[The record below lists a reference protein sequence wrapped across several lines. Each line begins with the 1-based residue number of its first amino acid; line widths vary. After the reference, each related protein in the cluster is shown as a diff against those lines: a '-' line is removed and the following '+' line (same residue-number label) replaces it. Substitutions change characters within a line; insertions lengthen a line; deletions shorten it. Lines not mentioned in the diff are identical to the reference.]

1 MTNKPYGG
9 ELMDN
14 IQLVDGMVKNAKTA
28 LAEFAKY
35 NQAQVDA
42 CIKAML
48 LAFKGRAEELSREVI
63 EETGLGDYEAKLNKN
78 TSSPDGIWF
87 ALKGKKSVGIIG
99 EDREKNLKF
108 VASPKGIL
116 CSVAPTTNP
125 NITVLF
131 NAAFALK
138 GRNVLIV
145 APHPRAKKTT
155 NHTVQILNE
164 ALAKC
169 NAPANII
176 QCIEEPSVEC
186 TQILMKKSDVIIAT
200 GGAAMVESAY
210 SSGRP
215 AFGVGPGNV
224 QTIIDKGFDYNEA
237 AAQIVI
243 GRRFDNGLICAGN
256 QSVIAPKEDAAEIIK
271 ALKANGAYY
280 AESPEEVEKFR
291 KALFPDGK
299 VINRDLVGQNALA
312 IAKAAGVTVPQDTSV
327 ILIKGDSARIGAAD
341 PLCGEKMCP
350 ALVMLTYDS
359 FEGGVEI
366 AKTNLLFQGAGHSAV
381 VHTRDVKKAEYC
393 GVTLPVS
400 RLLVNQ
406 PGIFAANPALANG
419 FNPTATLGCGSW
431 GNNSISENLTFEHL
445 INISRI
451 AWMRDKKDIP
461 SSEQIWAE

>member
-1 MTNKPYGG
+1 
-9 ELMDN
+9 MDN
-14 IQLVDGMVKNAKTA
+14 MELVEGMVKNAKTA
-28 LAEFAKY
+28 IAEFIKY
-35 NQAQVDA
+35 DQKQVDA
-42 CIKAML
+42 CIRAML
-48 LAFKGRAEELSREVI
+48 LAFKAKAVELSKEVV
-63 EETGLGDYEAKLNKN
+63 EETGLGDYDSKIEKN
-78 TSSPDGIWF
+78 TGSPDGIWY

-99 EDREKNLKF
+99 EDKEKKLKF

-155 NHTVQILNE
+155 LHTVQILNE
-164 ALAKC
+164 ALAKL
-169 NAPANII
+169 NAPKNII

-224 QTIIDKGFDYNEA
+224 QTIIDQGFDYKEA
-237 AAQIVI
+237 AAHIVI
-243 GRRFDNGLICAGN
+243 GRKFDNGLICAGN
-256 QSVIAPKEDAAEIIK
+256 QSVIAPRADVDQIVE
-271 ALKANGAYY
+271 ALKANGVYY
-280 AESPEEVEKFR
+280 AESPEEVDRFR

-299 VINRDLVGQNALA
+299 TINKNLVGQNALA
-312 IAKAAGVTVPQDTSV
+312 IARLAGVSVPENTAV
-327 ILIKGDSARIGAAD
+327 ILLKGDSNKIGGAD
-341 PLCGEKMCP
+341 PVCGEKMCP
-350 ALVMLTYDS
+350 ALVLLTYDT
-359 FEGGVEI
+359 FEQAVEI

-381 VHTRDVKKAEYC
+381 VHTNDQKKAEYC

-419 FNPTATLGCGSW
+419 FNPTSTLGCGSW

-451 AWMRDKKDIP
+451 GWMRDQKDIP
-461 SSEQIWAE
+461 NGEQIWAD